1 MMKLLFE
8 RYVPEKY
15 ERKEGM
21 KEKVYAL
28 VCAVPKGKVTTY
40 GQIAEALGNKNL
52 ARAVGNALHQ
62 NPDPASIPCH
72 RVVSSKGRLAT
83 HYAFGGAEAQRSRL
97 EAEGITFR
105 TDGTVD
111 LLKYGF

>member
-1 MMKLLFE
+1 
-8 RYVPEKY
+8 
-15 ERKEGM
+15 M

-28 VCAVPKGKVTTY
+28 VRAIPKGKVTTY

-83 HYAFGGAEAQRSRL
+83 HYAFGGADVQRRRL

-105 TDGTVD
+105 ADGTVD
-111 LLKYGF
+111 LLKYAF

>member
-1 MMKLLFE
+1 
-8 RYVPEKY
+8 
-15 ERKEGM
+15 M

-28 VCAVPKGKVTTY
+28 VRAIPKGRVATY
-40 GQIAEALGNKNL
+40 GQIAEALGSRHL